1 MGVFCQYEYS
11 FVVGVSRSS
20 FAMIKLKIAVQ
31 LKLSSVP
38 MTESNTA
45 KQMRIRLRS
54 MMRLMVFFQSFRSAT
69 SKKCHKIFTYTVIHC
84 NAISLFHTEEPGKP

>member
-1 MGVFCQYEYS
+1 MGVFCQYEYN

-20 FAMIKLKIAVQ
+20 FAKIKLRIAFQ

-38 MTESNTA
+38 MTDSNTA

-54 MMRLMVFFQSFRSAT
+54 MMCLMVVFQSFRTASLAMQHT
-69 SKKCHKIFTYTVIHC
+69 SCHSGSDVLIG
-84 NAISLFHTEEPGKP
+84 LWE